1 MLNGCGRVFEAIHVD
16 KLLLLSKSFYG
27 QNNIMNNNAMN
38 FYLLLY
44 YGHFIWSYFL
54 LPYSE
59 TVYIIPHL
67 QRRKVKLREVK

>member
-1 MLNGCGRVFEAIHVD
+1 MGVGGSLKLYMLD

>member
-1 MLNGCGRVFEAIHVD
+1 
-16 KLLLLSKSFYG
+16 
-27 QNNIMNNNAMN
+27 MNNNAMN

-44 YGHFIWSYFL
+44 YYHFTWSYFL

-67 QRRKVKLREVK
+67 QRRKVKLREVE

>member
-1 MLNGCGRVFEAIHVD
+1 
-16 KLLLLSKSFYG
+16 
-27 QNNIMNNNAMN
+27 MNNNAMN

>member
-1 MLNGCGRVFEAIHVD
+1 
-16 KLLLLSKSFYG
+16 
-27 QNNIMNNNAMN
+27 MN

-59 TVYIIPHL
+59 TMCIIPHL